1 MKFNATQIPY
11 RSTGLFSALI
21 NDYIET
27 KGTVQS
33 FINYPQTIEGYKKA
47 IEQRASFPTNRKVLV
62 EVLQNQYT
70 QLEKEFSDS
79 NVQNNNNSNNSSNN
93 NNRLLNSLD
102 NKDAFTFVNDNIN
115 LLLKENTFTVTTAH
129 QPNIFTGPLYFI
141 YKIVHAIQLAAE
153 LKKQFPQHNFVP
165 VYYMGSEDADLEEVG
180 SYTLAG
186 EAYQWNTKQKG
197 AIGRMKVDDELIKL
211 LQNLEGYWLVQ
222 PAGKEALEVL
232 KEAYTKGKTI
242 SEATLHLVHAFFGKY
257 GLVVI
262 QPDNTALK
270 SLFMDVMEKELRT
283 GFSQKAIEATKEK
296 LASAY
301 HVQSDGRDVNL
312 FYLKENS
319 RARIEKQ
326 GDNYIVVDTDIHF
339 TEEEIVKELHAHPD
353 RFSPNVILRGVY
365 QETILPGIAFIG
377 GGGELAYWM
386 ELKNVFDEVKVHYP
400 ILQLRNSFMF
410 MNEKQTTQW
419 NSLGFALK
427 DIFTPLLEL
436 ELDYVKNQTQEN
448 LALTNHIAS
457 LNNLYAS
464 IQQDVIKIDTSLGDH
479 AKNLSIQ
486 AQKKLA
492 LLEKK
497 MIRAEKRKQKTSIDR
512 IQAIKGSLFPKNSL
526 QERVENFSE
535 WVGAYGWD
543 WVEAVLQNSTT
554 LNPGFTIITITKE

>member
-11 RSTGLFSALI
+11 RATGLFSNLV
-21 NDYIET
+21 NDYMES
-27 KGTVQS
+27 KGTAQS
-33 FINYPQTIEGYKKA
+33 FVEYNATIDGYKKA
-47 IEQRASFPTNRKVLV
+47 IEQRASFSTNRKVLV

-70 QLEKEFSDS
+70 QLTKEVSGS
-79 NVQNNNNSNNSSNN
+79 SALNNKESFK
-93 NNRLLNSLD
+93 L
-102 NKDAFTFVNDNIN
+102 VNDNVH

-165 VYYMGSEDADLEEVG
+165 VYYMGSEDADLQEVG
-180 SYTLAG
+180 SYNLAG

-197 AIGRMKVDDELIKL
+197 AIGRMKVDDELIQL
-211 LQNLEGYWLVQ
+211 LQNLEGYWSVKSL
-222 PAGKEALEVL
+222 GKEALEVL
-232 KEAYTKGKTI
+232 KQAYQKGKTI
-242 SEATLHLVHAFFGKY
+242 SEATLALVHGYFGRY

-262 QPDNTALK
+262 QPDDAKLK
-270 SLFMDVMEKELRT
+270 SLFIDVMEKELRT
-283 GFSQKAIEATKEK
+283 GFSQKAIGATKEK
-296 LASAY
+296 LASTY
-301 HVQSDGRDVNL
+301 HVQSDGRDLNL

-319 RARIEKQ
+319 RSRIEKQ
-326 GDNYIVVDTDIHF
+326 GDSYIVVDTDIRF
-339 TEEEIVKELHAHPD
+339 TEEEIVKELHANPE

-365 QETILPGIAFIG
+365 QETILPGVAFIG

-386 ELKNVFDEVKVHYP
+386 ELKNVFNEVKVHYP

-410 MNEKQTTQW
+410 MNEKQTAHW
-419 NSLGFALK
+419 NSLGFTLEHLFK
-427 DIFTPLLEL
+427 PVLEL
-436 ELDYVKNQTQEN
+436 ELGYIKNQTKEN

-457 LNNLYAS
+457 LNDLYTS

-497 MIRAEKRKQKTSIDR
+497 MIRAEKRKQQTSIDR
-512 IQAIKGSLFPKNSL
+512 IQAIKGSLFPRNSL
-526 QERVENFSE
+526 QERVENFAE
-535 WVGAYGWD
+535 WVGDYGWD
-543 WVEAVLQNSTT
+543 WVEAIMQHSTT
-554 LNPGFTIITITKE
+554 LNPSFTIITISKD

>member
-1 MKFNATQIPY
+1 MKFNATQISY

-27 KGTVQS
+27 KGTAQS
-33 FINYPQTIEGYKKA
+33 FVNYAASKEGYKKA

-70 QLEKEFSDS
+70 QLAKDVNALNNKE
-79 NVQNNNNSNNSSNN
+79 
-93 NNRLLNSLD
+93 
-102 NKDAFTFVNDNIN
+102 AFKLVNDNVS

-129 QPNIFTGPLYFI
+129 QPNIFTGPLYFF
-141 YKIVHAIQLAAE
+141 YKILHTIQLAAE

-165 VYYMGSEDADLEEVG
+165 VYYMGSEDADLQEVG
-180 SYTLAG
+180 SYNLAG
-186 EAYQWNTKQKG
+186 EAYQWNTQQKG

-211 LQNLEGYWLVQ
+211 LQNLEGYWSVKPL
-222 PAGKEALEVL
+222 GKEAIDIL
-232 KEAYTKGKTI
+232 KQAYQKGKTI
-242 SEATLHLVHAFFGKY
+242 AEATLYLVHAFFGKY

-262 QPDNTALK
+262 QPYDAKLK
-270 SLFMDVMEKELRT
+270 SLFIEVMEKELRT
-283 GFSQKAIEATKEK
+283 GFSQKAIQPTKEK
-296 LASAY
+296 LASTY
-301 HVQSDGRDVNL
+301 HVQSDGRDLNL
-312 FYLKENS
+312 FYLKENT

-326 GDNYIVVDTDIHF
+326 GASYIIVDTEMRF

-386 ELKNVFDEVKVHYP
+386 ELKNVFNEVKVHYP

-410 MNEKQTTQW
+410 MNEKQTAHW
-419 NSLGFALK
+419 NSLGFSLE
-427 DIFTPLLEL
+427 DIFKPLLEL
-436 ELDYVKNQTQEN
+436 ELGYVKNQTKEN

-457 LNNLYAS
+457 LNDLYAS

-497 MIRAEKRKQKTSIDR
+497 MIRAEKRKQQTSIDR
-512 IQAIKGSLFPKNSL
+512 VQAIKGSLFPKNSV
-526 QERVENFSE
+526 QEREENFSE
-535 WVGAYGWD
+535 WIGAYGWD
-543 WVEAVLQNSTT
+543 WVEAILENSTT
-554 LNPGFTIITITKE
+554 LNPSFTIITISKD

>member
-1 MKFNATQIPY
+1 MKFNATQISY

-27 KGTVQS
+27 KGTAQS
-33 FINYPQTIEGYKKA
+33 FVNYAATKEGYKKA

-70 QLEKEFSDS
+70 QLAKDINDA
-79 NVQNNNNSNNSSNN
+79 NVLNNNNNNALNNSLNN
-93 NNRLLNSLD
+93 KEAYKL
-102 NKDAFTFVNDNIN
+102 VNDNVS

-129 QPNIFTGPLYFI
+129 QPNIFTGPLYFF
-141 YKIVHAIQLAAE
+141 YKILHTIQLAAE

-165 VYYMGSEDADLEEVG
+165 VYYMGSEDADLQEVG
-180 SYTLAG
+180 SYNLAG

-232 KEAYTKGKTI
+232 KQAYQKGKTI
-242 SEATLHLVHAFFGKY
+242 SEATLALVHAFFGKY
-257 GLVVI
+257 GLVVL
-262 QPDNTALK
+262 QPDDTKLK
-270 SLFMDVMEKELRT
+270 SLFIEVMEKELRT
-283 GFSQKAIEATKEK
+283 GFSQKAIQPTKEK
-296 LASAY
+296 LASTY
-301 HVQSDGRDVNL
+301 HVQSDGRDLNL
-312 FYLKENS
+312 FYLKENT

-326 GDNYIVVDTDIHF
+326 GASYIVVDANISF

-386 ELKNVFDEVKVHYP
+386 ELKNVFNEVKVHYP
-400 ILQLRNSFMF
+400 ILQLRNSFIF
-410 MNEKQTTQW
+410 MNEKQTAHW
-419 NSLGFALK
+419 NSLGFSLDDLFK
-427 DIFTPLLEL
+427 PLLEL
-436 ELDYVKNQTQEN
+436 ELDYVKNQTKEN

-457 LNNLYAS
+457 LNDLYAS

-479 AKNLSIQ
+479 AKNLLIQ

-497 MIRAEKRKQKTSIDR
+497 MIRAEKRKQQTSIDR
-512 IQAIKGSLFPKNSL
+512 IQAIKESLFPKNSL

-543 WVEAVLQNSTT
+543 WVEAILENSTT
-554 LNPGFTIITITKE
+554 LKPSFTIITITKE

>member
-1 MKFNATQIPY
+1 MKFNATQISY

-27 KGTVQS
+27 KGTAQS
-33 FINYPQTIEGYKKA
+33 FVNYAATKEGYKKA

-70 QLEKEFSDS
+70 QLAKDINDA
-79 NVQNNNNSNNSSNN
+79 NVLNNNNNNALNNSLNN
-93 NNRLLNSLD
+93 
-102 NKDAFTFVNDNIN
+102 KEAFKLVNDNVS

-129 QPNIFTGPLYFI
+129 QPNIFTGPLYFF
-141 YKIVHAIQLAAE
+141 YKILHTIQLAAE

-165 VYYMGSEDADLEEVG
+165 VYYMGSEDADLQEVG
-180 SYTLAG
+180 SYNLAG

-232 KEAYTKGKTI
+232 KQAYQKGKTI
-242 SEATLHLVHAFFGKY
+242 SEATLALVHAFFGKY
-257 GLVVI
+257 GLVVL
-262 QPDNTALK
+262 QPDNAQLK
-270 SLFMDVMEKELRT
+270 AVFVDVMEKELRT
-283 GFSQKAIEATKEK
+283 GFSQKAIQPTKEK
-296 LASAY
+296 LASTY
-301 HVQSDGRDVNL
+301 HVQSDGRDLNL
-312 FYLKENS
+312 FYLKENT
-319 RARIEKQ
+319 RARIDKQ
-326 GDNYIVVDTDIHF
+326 GASYIVVDTNISF

-386 ELKNVFDEVKVHYP
+386 ELKNVFNEVKVHYP

-410 MNEKQTTQW
+410 MNEKQTAHW
-419 NSLGFALK
+419 NSLGFSLEDLFK
-427 DIFTPLLEL
+427 PMLEL
-436 ELDYVKNQTQEN
+436 ELDYVKNQTKEN

-457 LNNLYAS
+457 LNDLYAS

-479 AKNLSIQ
+479 AKNLSVQ

-497 MIRAEKRKQKTSIDR
+497 MIRAEKRKQQTSIDR
-512 IQAIKGSLFPKNSL
+512 IQAIKRSLFPKNSL

-535 WVGAYGWD
+535 WVGYYGWD
-543 WVEAVLQNSTT
+543 WVEAVLENSTT
-554 LNPGFTIITITKE
+554 LNPSFTIITINKE

>member
-1 MKFNATQIPY
+1 MKFNATQISY
-11 RSTGLFSALI
+11 RSTELFSALI

-27 KGTVQS
+27 KGTAQS
-33 FINYPQTIEGYKKA
+33 FVNYAANKEGYKKA

-70 QLEKEFSDS
+70 QLAKEVNDASVL
-79 NVQNNNNSNNSSNN
+79 NSNN
-93 NNRLLNSLD
+93 NNALNNSL
-102 NKDAFTFVNDNIN
+102 NNIETFKLVNDNVN

-153 LKKQFPQHNFVP
+153 LNKQFPQHNFVP
-165 VYYMGSEDADLEEVG
+165 VYYMGSEDADLQEVG
-180 SYTLAG
+180 SYNLAG

-211 LQNLEGYWLVQ
+211 LQNLEGYWSVQ
-222 PAGKEALEVL
+222 PEGKEALEVL

-242 SEATLHLVHAFFGKY
+242 AEATLYLVHAFFGKY

-262 QPDNTALK
+262 QPDDTKLK
-270 SLFMDVMEKELRT
+270 SLFIEMMEMELRT
-283 GFSQKAIEATKEK
+283 GFSQKAIQSTKEK
-296 LASAY
+296 LASTY

-312 FYLKENS
+312 FYLKDNT
-319 RARIEKQ
+319 RARIENKE
-326 GDNYIVVDTDIHF
+326 GTYIVVDTDISF
-339 TEEEIVKELHAHPD
+339 TEEEIVKELHANPD

-365 QETILPGIAFIG
+365 QETILPGVAFIG

-386 ELKNVFDEVKVHYP
+386 ELKNVFNEVKVHYP

-410 MNEKQTTQW
+410 MNEKQTAHW
-419 NSLGFALK
+419 NSLGFSLEDVFK
-427 DIFTPLLEL
+427 PLLEL
-436 ELDYVKNQTQEN
+436 ELDYVKNQTKEN
-448 LALTNHIAS
+448 LALTNHIIS
-457 LNNLYAS
+457 LNDLYAS

-497 MIRAEKRKQKTSIDR
+497 MIRAEKRKQQTSIDR

-543 WVEAVLQNSTT
+543 WVEAVLENSTT
-554 LNPGFTIITITKE
+554 LNPSFTIITINKE

>member
-11 RSTGLFSALI
+11 RATGLFSNLV
-21 NDYIET
+21 NDYMES
-27 KGTVQS
+27 KGTAQS
-33 FINYPQTIEGYKKA
+33 FVEYNATIDGYKKA
-47 IEQRASFPTNRKVLV
+47 IEQRASFSTNRKVLV

-70 QLEKEFSDS
+70 QLTKEVSGS
-79 NVQNNNNSNNSSNN
+79 SALNNKESFK
-93 NNRLLNSLD
+93 L
-102 NKDAFTFVNDNIN
+102 VNDNVH

-165 VYYMGSEDADLEEVG
+165 VYYMGSEDADLQEVG
-180 SYTLAG
+180 SYNLAG

-197 AIGRMKVDDELIKL
+197 AIGRMKVDDELIQL
-211 LQNLEGYWLVQ
+211 LQNLEGYWSVKPL
-222 PAGKEALEVL
+222 GKEALEVL
-232 KEAYTKGKTI
+232 KQAYQKGKTI
-242 SEATLHLVHAFFGKY
+242 SEATLTLVHGYFGRY

-262 QPDNTALK
+262 QPDNASLK
-270 SLFMDVMEKELRT
+270 SLFVDVMEKELRT
-283 GFSQKAIEATKEK
+283 GFSQKAIGPTKEK
-296 LASAY
+296 LASNY
-301 HVQSDGRDVNL
+301 HVQSDGRDLNL

-326 GDNYIVVDTDIHF
+326 GDSYIVVDTDIRF
-339 TEEEIVKELHAHPD
+339 TEEEIVKELHANPE

-365 QETILPGIAFIG
+365 QETILPGVAFIG

-386 ELKNVFDEVKVHYP
+386 ELKNVFNEVKVHYP

-410 MNEKQTTQW
+410 MNEKQTAHW
-419 NSLGFALK
+419 NSLGFTLEHLFK
-427 DIFTPLLEL
+427 PVLEL
-436 ELDYVKNQTQEN
+436 ELGYIKNQTKEN

-457 LNNLYAS
+457 LNDLYTS

-497 MIRAEKRKQKTSIDR
+497 MIRAEKRKQQTSIDR
-512 IQAIKGSLFPKNSL
+512 IQAIKGSLFPRNSL
-526 QERVENFSE
+526 QERVENFAE
-535 WVGAYGWD
+535 WVGDYGWD
-543 WVEAVLQNSTT
+543 WVEAIMQHSTT
-554 LNPGFTIITITKE
+554 LNPSFTIITISKD

>member
-11 RSTGLFSALI
+11 RATGLFSNLV
-21 NDYIET
+21 NDYMES
-27 KGTVQS
+27 KGTAQS
-33 FINYPQTIEGYKKA
+33 FVEYNATIDGYKKA
-47 IEQRASFPTNRKVLV
+47 IEQRASFSTNRKVLV

-70 QLEKEFSDS
+70 QLTKEVSGS
-79 NVQNNNNSNNSSNN
+79 SALNNKESFK
-93 NNRLLNSLD
+93 L
-102 NKDAFTFVNDNIN
+102 VNDNVH

-165 VYYMGSEDADLEEVG
+165 VYYMGSEDADLQEVG
-180 SYTLAG
+180 SYNLAG

-197 AIGRMKVDDELIKL
+197 AIGRMKVDDELIQL
-211 LQNLEGYWLVQ
+211 LQNLEGYWSVKPL
-222 PAGKEALEVL
+222 GKEALEVL
-232 KEAYTKGKTI
+232 KQAYQKGKTI
-242 SEATLHLVHAFFGKY
+242 SEATLTLVHGYFGRY

-262 QPDNTALK
+262 QPDNASLK
-270 SLFMDVMEKELRT
+270 SLFVDVMEKELRT
-283 GFSQKAIEATKEK
+283 GFSQKAIGPTKEK
-296 LASAY
+296 LASNY
-301 HVQSDGRDVNL
+301 HVQSDGRDLNL

-326 GDNYIVVDTDIHF
+326 GSTYTIVDTDIRF
-339 TEEEIVKELHAHPD
+339 TEEEIVKELHANPE

-365 QETILPGIAFIG
+365 QETILPGVAFIG

-386 ELKNVFDEVKVHYP
+386 ELKNVFNEVKVHYP

-410 MNEKQTTQW
+410 MNEKQTAHW
-419 NSLGFALK
+419 NSLGFTLEHLFK
-427 DIFTPLLEL
+427 PVLEL
-436 ELDYVKNQTQEN
+436 ELGYIKNQTKEN

-457 LNNLYAS
+457 LNDLYTS

-497 MIRAEKRKQKTSIDR
+497 MIRAEKRKQQTSIDR

-526 QERVENFSE
+526 QERVENFAE
-535 WVGAYGWD
+535 WVGDYGWD
-543 WVEAVLQNSTT
+543 WVEAIMQHSTT
-554 LNPGFTIITITKE
+554 LNPSFTIITISKD

>member
-11 RSTGLFSALI
+11 RATGLFSNLV
-21 NDYIET
+21 NDYMES
-27 KGTVQS
+27 KGTAQS
-33 FINYPQTIEGYKKA
+33 FVEYNATIDGYKKA
-47 IEQRASFPTNRKVLV
+47 IEQRASFSTNRKVLV

-70 QLEKEFSDS
+70 QLTKEVSGS
-79 NVQNNNNSNNSSNN
+79 SALNNKESFK
-93 NNRLLNSLD
+93 L
-102 NKDAFTFVNDNIN
+102 VNDNVH

-165 VYYMGSEDADLEEVG
+165 VYYMGSEDADLQEVG
-180 SYTLAG
+180 SYNLAG

-197 AIGRMKVDDELIKL
+197 AIGRMKVDDELIQL
-211 LQNLEGYWLVQ
+211 LQNLEGYWSVKPL
-222 PAGKEALEVL
+222 GKEALEVL
-232 KEAYTKGKTI
+232 KQAYQKGKTI
-242 SEATLHLVHAFFGKY
+242 SEATLALVHGYFGRY

-262 QPDNTALK
+262 QPDDAKLK
-270 SLFMDVMEKELRT
+270 SLFIDVMEKELRT
-283 GFSQKAIEATKEK
+283 GFSQKAIGATKEK
-296 LASAY
+296 LASTY
-301 HVQSDGRDVNL
+301 HVQSDGRDLNL

-319 RARIEKQ
+319 RSRIEKQ
-326 GDNYIVVDTDIHF
+326 GDSYIVVDTDIRF
-339 TEEEIVKELHAHPD
+339 TEEEIVKELHAHPE

-365 QETILPGIAFIG
+365 QETILPGLAFIG

-386 ELKNVFDEVKVHYP
+386 ELKNVFNEVKVHYP

-410 MNEKQTTQW
+410 MNEKQTAHW
-419 NSLGFALK
+419 NSLGFTLEHLFK
-427 DIFTPLLEL
+427 PVLEL
-436 ELDYVKNQTQEN
+436 ELGYIKNQTKEN

-457 LNNLYAS
+457 LNDLYTS

-497 MIRAEKRKQKTSIDR
+497 MIRAEKRKQQTSIDR
-512 IQAIKGSLFPKNSL
+512 IQAIKGSLFPRNSL
-526 QERVENFSE
+526 QERVENFAE
-535 WVGAYGWD
+535 WVGDYGWD
-543 WVEAVLQNSTT
+543 WVEAIMQHSTT
-554 LNPGFTIITITKE
+554 LNPSFTIITISKD

>member
-1 MKFNATQIPY
+1 MKFNATQISY

-27 KGTVQS
+27 KGTAQS
-33 FINYPQTIEGYKKA
+33 FVNYAASKEGYKKA

-70 QLEKEFSDS
+70 QLAKDVNALNNKE
-79 NVQNNNNSNNSSNN
+79 
-93 NNRLLNSLD
+93 
-102 NKDAFTFVNDNIN
+102 AFKLVNDNVS

-129 QPNIFTGPLYFI
+129 QPNIFTGPLYFF
-141 YKIVHAIQLAAE
+141 YKILHTIQLAAE

-165 VYYMGSEDADLEEVG
+165 VYYMGSEDADLQEVG
-180 SYTLAG
+180 SYNLAG
-186 EAYQWNTKQKG
+186 EAYQWNTQQKG

-211 LQNLEGYWLVQ
+211 LQNLEGYWSVKPL
-222 PAGKEALEVL
+222 GKEAIDIL
-232 KEAYTKGKTI
+232 KQAYQKGKTI
-242 SEATLHLVHAFFGKY
+242 AEATLYLVHAFFGKY

-262 QPDNTALK
+262 QPDDAKLK
-270 SLFMDVMEKELRT
+270 SLFIDVMEKELRA
-283 GFSQKAIEATKEK
+283 GFSQKAVQPTKDK
-296 LASAY
+296 LASTY
-301 HVQSDGRDVNL
+301 HVQSDGRDLNL
-312 FYLKENS
+312 FYLKDNT

-326 GDNYIVVDTDIHF
+326 GASYIIVDANISF
-339 TEEEIVKELHAHPD
+339 TEEVIVKELHAHPD

-386 ELKNVFDEVKVHYP
+386 ELKNVFNEVKVHYP

-410 MNEKQTTQW
+410 MNEKQIVHW
-419 NSLGFALK
+419 NSLGFSLEDVFK
-427 DIFTPLLEL
+427 PLLEL
-436 ELDYVKNQTQEN
+436 ELDYVKNQTKEN

-457 LNNLYAS
+457 LNDLYAS

-497 MIRAEKRKQKTSIDR
+497 MIRAEKRKQQTSIDR
-512 IQAIKGSLFPKNSL
+512 VQAIKGSLFPKNSV
-526 QERVENFSE
+526 QEREENFSE
-535 WVGAYGWD
+535 WIGAYGWD
-543 WVEAVLQNSTT
+543 WVEAILENSTT
-554 LNPGFTIITITKE
+554 LNPSFTIITISKD

>member
-1 MKFNATQIPY
+1 MKFNATPISY

-27 KGTVQS
+27 KGTAQS
-33 FINYPQTIEGYKKA
+33 FVNYAASKEGYKKA

-70 QLEKEFSDS
+70 QLAKEVNDAS
-79 NVQNNNNSNNSSNN
+79 VLNNNNNNALNNS
-93 NNRLLNSLD
+93 LNT
-102 NKDAFTFVNDNIN
+102 KEAFKLVNDNVN
-115 LLLKENTFTVTTAH
+115 LLSKENTYTVTTAH
-129 QPNIFTGPLYFI
+129 QPNIFTGPLYFF
-141 YKIVHAIQLAAE
+141 YKILHTIQLAAE

-165 VYYMGSEDADLEEVG
+165 VYYMGSEDADLQEVG
-180 SYTLAG
+180 SYNLAG

-222 PAGKEALEVL
+222 PAGKEALQVL
-232 KEAYTKGKTI
+232 KQAYQKGKTI
-242 SEATLHLVHAFFGKY
+242 SEATLALVHAFFGKY
-257 GLVVI
+257 GLVVL
-262 QPDNTALK
+262 QPDDTKLK
-270 SLFMDVMEKELRT
+270 SLFIEVMEKELRT
-283 GFSQKAIEATKEK
+283 GFSQKAIQPTKEK
-296 LASAY
+296 LASTY
-301 HVQSDGRDVNL
+301 HVQSDGRDLNL
-312 FYLKENS
+312 FYLKENT
-319 RARIEKQ
+319 RARIDKQ
-326 GDNYIVVDTDIHF
+326 GASYIVVDTEMRF

-386 ELKNVFDEVKVHYP
+386 ELKNVFTEVKVHYP

-410 MNEKQTTQW
+410 MNEKQTAHW
-419 NSLGFALK
+419 NSLGFSLEDLFK
-427 DIFTPLLEL
+427 PMLEL
-436 ELDYVKNQTQEN
+436 ELDYVKNQTKEN

-457 LNNLYAS
+457 LNDLYAS

-479 AKNLSIQ
+479 AKNLSVQ

-497 MIRAEKRKQKTSIDR
+497 MIRAEKRKQQTSIDR
-512 IQAIKGSLFPKNSL
+512 IKAIKGSLFPKNSL

-543 WVEAVLQNSTT
+543 WVEAVLENSTT
-554 LNPGFTIITITKE
+554 LNPSFTIITITKE

>member
-1 MKFNATQIPY
+1 MKFNATPISY

-27 KGTVQS
+27 KGTAQS
-33 FINYPQTIEGYKKA
+33 FVNYAASKEGYKKA

-70 QLEKEFSDS
+70 QLAKDINDA
-79 NVQNNNNSNNSSNN
+79 NVLNNNNNNALNNSLNN
-93 NNRLLNSLD
+93 
-102 NKDAFTFVNDNIN
+102 KEAFKLVNDNVS

-129 QPNIFTGPLYFI
+129 QPNIFTGPLYFF
-141 YKIVHAIQLAAE
+141 YKILHTIQLAAE

-165 VYYMGSEDADLEEVG
+165 VYYMGSEDADLQEVG
-180 SYTLAG
+180 SYNLAG

-232 KEAYTKGKTI
+232 KQAYQKGKSI
-242 SEATLHLVHAFFGKY
+242 SEATLALVHAYFGKY
-257 GLVVI
+257 GLVVL
-262 QPDNTALK
+262 QPDNAQLK
-270 SLFMDVMEKELRT
+270 AVFVDVMEKELRT
-283 GFSQKAIEATKEK
+283 GFSQKAIQPTKEK
-296 LASAY
+296 LASTY
-301 HVQSDGRDVNL
+301 HVQSDGRDLNL
-312 FYLKENS
+312 FYLKENT
-319 RARIEKQ
+319 RARIDKQ
-326 GDNYIVVDTDIHF
+326 GASYIVVDANISF

-386 ELKNVFDEVKVHYP
+386 ELKNVFNEVKVHYP

-410 MNEKQTTQW
+410 MNEKQTAHW
-419 NSLGFALK
+419 NSLGFSLEDLFK
-427 DIFTPLLEL
+427 PMLEL
-436 ELDYVKNQTQEN
+436 ELDYVKNQTKEN

-457 LNNLYAS
+457 LNDLYAS

-479 AKNLSIQ
+479 AKNLSVQ

-497 MIRAEKRKQKTSIDR
+497 MIRAEKRKQQTSIDR
-512 IQAIKGSLFPKNSL
+512 IKAIKGSLFPKNSL

-543 WVEAVLQNSTT
+543 WVEAVLENSTT
-554 LNPGFTIITITKE
+554 LNPSFTIITITKE

>member
-1 MKFNATQIPY
+1 MKFNATQISY

-33 FINYPQTIEGYKKA
+33 FVNYAATKEGYKKA

-70 QLEKEFSDS
+70 QLEKELSDS
-79 NVQNNNNSNNSSNN
+79 NVLNSNNNA
-93 NNRLLNSLD
+93 LKNSLN
-102 NKDAFTFVNDNIN
+102 NKEAFKLVNDNVS

-129 QPNIFTGPLYFI
+129 QPNIFTGPLYFF
-141 YKIVHAIQLAAE
+141 YKILHTIQLAAE

-165 VYYMGSEDADLEEVG
+165 VYYMGSEDADLQEVG
-180 SYTLAG
+180 SYNLAG

-232 KEAYTKGKTI
+232 KQAYQKGKTI
-242 SEATLHLVHAFFGKY
+242 SEATLHLLHAYFGKY
-257 GLVVI
+257 GLVVL
-262 QPDNTALK
+262 QPDNAQLK
-270 SLFMDVMEKELRT
+270 AVFVDVMEKELRT
-283 GFSQKAIEATKEK
+283 GFSQKAIQPTKEK
-296 LASAY
+296 LASTY
-301 HVQSDGRDVNL
+301 HVQSDGRDLNL
-312 FYLKENS
+312 FYLKENT
-319 RARIEKQ
+319 RARIDKQ
-326 GDNYIVVDTDIHF
+326 GASYIVVDTNISF
-339 TEEEIVKELHAHPD
+339 TEEEIVKELHANPD

-377 GGGELAYWM
+377 GGGELAYWI
-386 ELKNVFDEVKVHYP
+386 ELKNVFNEVKVHYP

-410 MNEKQTTQW
+410 MNEKQTAHW
-419 NSLGFALK
+419 NSLGFSLEDLFK
-427 DIFTPLLEL
+427 PMLEL
-436 ELDYVKNQTQEN
+436 ELDYVKNQTKEN

-457 LNNLYAS
+457 LNDLYAS

-479 AKNLSIQ
+479 TKNLSVQ

-497 MIRAEKRKQKTSIDR
+497 MIRAEKRKQQTSIDR
-512 IQAIKGSLFPKNSL
+512 IKAIKGSLFPKNSL

-543 WVEAVLQNSTT
+543 WVEAVLENSTT
-554 LNPGFTIITITKE
+554 LNPSFTIITITKE

>member
-1 MKFNATQIPY
+1 MKFNATQISY
-11 RSTGLFSALI
+11 RSTELFSALI

-27 KGTVQS
+27 KGTAQS
-33 FINYPQTIEGYKKA
+33 FVNYAANKEGYKKA

-70 QLEKEFSDS
+70 QLAKEVNDASVL
-79 NVQNNNNSNNSSNN
+79 NSNN
-93 NNRLLNSLD
+93 NNALNNSL
-102 NKDAFTFVNDNIN
+102 NNIETFKLVNDNVN

-153 LKKQFPQHNFVP
+153 LNKQFTQHNFIP
-165 VYYMGSEDADLEEVG
+165 VYYMGSEDADLQEVG
-180 SYTLAG
+180 SYNLAG

-211 LQNLEGYWLVQ
+211 LQNLEGYWSVQ
-222 PAGKEALEVL
+222 PEGKEALEVL

-242 SEATLHLVHAFFGKY
+242 AEATLYLVHAFFGKY

-262 QPDNTALK
+262 QPDDTKLK
-270 SLFMDVMEKELRT
+270 SLFIEMMEMELRT
-283 GFSQKAIEATKEK
+283 GFSQKAIQSTKEK
-296 LASAY
+296 LASTY

-312 FYLKENS
+312 FYLKDNT
-319 RARIEKQ
+319 RARIENKE
-326 GDNYIVVDTDIHF
+326 GTYIVVDTDISF
-339 TEEEIVKELHAHPD
+339 TEEEIVKELHANPD

-365 QETILPGIAFIG
+365 QETILPGVAFIG

-386 ELKNVFDEVKVHYP
+386 ELKNVFNEVKVHYP
-400 ILQLRNSFMF
+400 ILQLRNSFIF
-410 MNEKQTTQW
+410 MNEKQTAHW
-419 NSLGFALK
+419 NSLGFSLEDVFK
-427 DIFTPLLEL
+427 PLLEL
-436 ELDYVKNQTQEN
+436 ELDYVKNQTKEN
-448 LALTNHIAS
+448 LALTNHITS
-457 LNNLYAS
+457 LNDLYAS

-497 MIRAEKRKQKTSIDR
+497 MIRAEKRKQQTSIDR

-543 WVEAVLQNSTT
+543 WVEAVLENSTT
-554 LNPGFTIITITKE
+554 LNPSFTIITINKE

>member
-11 RSTGLFSALI
+11 RATGLFSNLV
-21 NDYIET
+21 NDYMES
-27 KGTVQS
+27 KGTAQS
-33 FINYPQTIEGYKKA
+33 FVEYNATIDGYKKA
-47 IEQRASFPTNRKVLV
+47 IEQRASFSTNRKVLV

-70 QLEKEFSDS
+70 QLTKEVSGS
-79 NVQNNNNSNNSSNN
+79 SALNNKESFK
-93 NNRLLNSLD
+93 L
-102 NKDAFTFVNDNIN
+102 VNDNVH

-165 VYYMGSEDADLEEVG
+165 VYYMGSEDADLQEVG
-180 SYTLAG
+180 SYNLAG

-197 AIGRMKVDDELIKL
+197 AIGRMKVDDELIQL
-211 LQNLEGYWLVQ
+211 LQNLEGYWSVKPL
-222 PAGKEALEVL
+222 GKEALEVL
-232 KEAYTKGKTI
+232 KQAYQKGKTI
-242 SEATLHLVHAFFGKY
+242 SEATLALVHGYFGRY

-262 QPDNTALK
+262 QPDDAKLK
-270 SLFMDVMEKELRT
+270 SLFIDVMEKELRT
-283 GFSQKAIEATKEK
+283 GFSQKAIGATKEK
-296 LASAY
+296 LASTY
-301 HVQSDGRDVNL
+301 HVQSDGRDLNL

-319 RARIEKQ
+319 RSRIEKQ
-326 GDNYIVVDTDIHF
+326 GDSYIVVDTDIRF
-339 TEEEIVKELHAHPD
+339 TEEEIVKELHANPE

-365 QETILPGIAFIG
+365 QETILPGVAFIG

-386 ELKNVFDEVKVHYP
+386 ELKNVFNEVKVHYP

-410 MNEKQTTQW
+410 MNEKQTAHW
-419 NSLGFALK
+419 NSLGFTLEHLFK
-427 DIFTPLLEL
+427 PVLEL
-436 ELDYVKNQTQEN
+436 ELGYIKNQTKEN

-457 LNNLYAS
+457 LNDLYTS

-497 MIRAEKRKQKTSIDR
+497 MIRAEKRKQQTSIDR
-512 IQAIKGSLFPKNSL
+512 IQAIKGSLFPRNSL
-526 QERVENFSE
+526 QERVENFAE
-535 WVGAYGWD
+535 WVGDYGWD
-543 WVEAVLQNSTT
+543 WVEAIMQHSTT
-554 LNPGFTIITITKE
+554 LNPSFTIITISKD

>member
-1 MKFNATQIPY
+1 MKFNATQISY
-11 RSTGLFSALI
+11 RSTELFSALI

-27 KGTVQS
+27 KGTAQS
-33 FINYPQTIEGYKKA
+33 FVNYAASKEGYKKA
-47 IEQRASFPTNRKVLV
+47 IEQRASFPANRKVLV

-70 QLEKEFSDS
+70 QLEKDISDS
-79 NVQNNNNSNNSSNN
+79 NALNNKGLNNNALNN
-93 NNRLLNSLD
+93 
-102 NKDAFTFVNDNIN
+102 KEAFKLVNDNVS
-115 LLLKENTFTVTTAH
+115 LLLNENTFTVTTAH

-165 VYYMGSEDADLEEVG
+165 VYYMGSEDADLQEVG

-211 LQNLEGYWLVQ
+211 LQNLEGYWSVQ

-232 KEAYTKGKTI
+232 KQAYQKGKTI
-242 SEATLHLVHAFFGKY
+242 AEATLHLVHAFFGKY
-257 GLVVI
+257 GLVVL
-262 QPDNTALK
+262 QPDDTKLK
-270 SLFMDVMEKELRT
+270 LLFVDVMEKELRT
-283 GFSQKAIEATKEK
+283 GFSQKAVQPTKEK

-301 HVQSDGRDVNL
+301 HVQSDGRDLNL
-312 FYLKENS
+312 FYLKENT

-326 GDNYIVVDTDIHF
+326 GASYIVVDANISF
-339 TEEEIVKELHAHPD
+339 TEEEIVKELHAYPD

-386 ELKNVFDEVKVHYP
+386 ELKNVFTEVKVHYP

-410 MNEKQTTQW
+410 MNEKQTAQW
-419 NSLGFALK
+419 NTLGFSLEHLFK
-427 DIFTPLLEL
+427 PLLEL
-436 ELDYVKNQTQEN
+436 ELEYIKNQTKEN
-448 LALTNHIAS
+448 LALTNHIVS
-457 LNNLYAS
+457 LNDLYAS

-497 MIRAEKRKQKTSIDR
+497 MIRAEKRKQQTSIDR
-512 IQAIKGSLFPKNSL
+512 IQAIKGSLFPKNSV
-526 QERVENFSE
+526 QEREENFSE

-543 WVEAVLQNSTT
+543 WVEAILKNSPT
-554 LNPGFTIITITKE
+554 LNPSFTIITISKD

>member
-1 MKFNATQIPY
+1 MKFKATPISY
-11 RSTGLFSALI
+11 RATGLFSSLV
-21 NDYIET
+21 NDYLEA
-27 KGTVQS
+27 KGTAQS
-33 FINYPQTIEGYKKA
+33 FVEYNATLDGYKKA

-70 QLEKEFSDS
+70 QLAKEVNDA
-79 NVQNNNNSNNSSNN
+79 NVLINASNNAPNN
-93 NNRLLNSLD
+93 
-102 NKDAFTFVNDNIN
+102 KEAFKLVNDNLN

-141 YKIVHAIQLAAE
+141 YKIIHAIQLAAE
-153 LKKQFPQHNFVP
+153 LKKQFPKNNFVP
-165 VYYMGSEDADLEEVG
+165 VYYMGSEDADLQEVG
-180 SYTLAG
+180 AYNLAR

-197 AIGRMKVDDELIKL
+197 AIGRMKVDDELIQL
-211 LQNLEGYWLVQ
+211 LQNLEGYWSVKPL
-222 PAGKEALEVL
+222 GKEALEVL
-232 KEAYTKGKTI
+232 KQAYQKGKTI
-242 SEATLHLVHAFFGKY
+242 SEATLTLVHGYFGRY

-262 QPDNTALK
+262 QPDDAKLK
-270 SLFMDVMEKELRT
+270 SLFVDVMEKELRT
-283 GFSQKAIEATKEK
+283 GFSQKAIGPTKEK
-296 LASAY
+296 LASNY
-301 HVQSDGRDVNL
+301 HVQSDGRDLNL

-319 RARIEKQ
+319 RSRIEKQ
-326 GDNYIVVDTDIHF
+326 GDSYIVVDTDIRF
-339 TEEEIVKELHAHPD
+339 TEEEIVKELHANPE

-365 QETILPGIAFIG
+365 QETILPGLAFIG

-386 ELKNVFDEVKVHYP
+386 ELKNVFNEVKVHYP

-410 MNEKQTTQW
+410 MNEKQTAHW
-419 NSLGFALK
+419 NSLGFTLEHLFK
-427 DIFTPLLEL
+427 PVLEL
-436 ELDYVKNQTQEN
+436 ELGYIKNQTKEN

-457 LNNLYAS
+457 LNDLYTS

-497 MIRAEKRKQKTSIDR
+497 MIRAEKRKQQTSIDR

-543 WVEAVLQNSTT
+543 WVEAVLENSTT
-554 LNPGFTIITITKE
+554 LKPSFTIITITKE

>member
-1 MKFNATQIPY
+1 MKFNATQISY

-27 KGTVQS
+27 KGTAQS
-33 FINYPQTIEGYKKA
+33 FVNYAATKEGYKKA

-70 QLEKEFSDS
+70 QLAKDVNDA
-79 NVQNNNNSNNSSNN
+79 NVLNNNNNNALNNSLNN
-93 NNRLLNSLD
+93 
-102 NKDAFTFVNDNIN
+102 KEAFKLVNDNVS

-129 QPNIFTGPLYFI
+129 QPNIFTGPLYFF
-141 YKIVHAIQLAAE
+141 YKILHTIQLAAE

-165 VYYMGSEDADLEEVG
+165 VYYMGSEDADLQEVG
-180 SYTLAG
+180 SYNLAG

-232 KEAYTKGKTI
+232 KQAYQKGKTI
-242 SEATLHLVHAFFGKY
+242 SEATLHLLHAYFGKY
-257 GLVVI
+257 GLVVL
-262 QPDNTALK
+262 QPDNAQLK
-270 SLFMDVMEKELRT
+270 AVFVDVMEKELRT
-283 GFSQKAIEATKEK
+283 GFSQKAIQPTKEK
-296 LASAY
+296 LASTY
-301 HVQSDGRDVNL
+301 HVQSDGRDLNL
-312 FYLKENS
+312 FYLKENT
-319 RARIEKQ
+319 RARIDKQ
-326 GDNYIVVDTDIHF
+326 GASYIVVDTEMRF

-365 QETILPGIAFIG
+365 QETILPGITFIG

-386 ELKNVFDEVKVHYP
+386 ELKNVFNEVKVHYP

-410 MNEKQTTQW
+410 MNEKQTAHW
-419 NSLGFALK
+419 NSLGFSLEDLFK
-427 DIFTPLLEL
+427 PMLEL
-436 ELDYVKNQTQEN
+436 ELDYVKNQTKEN

-457 LNNLYAS
+457 LNDLYAS

-479 AKNLSIQ
+479 AKNLLIQ

-497 MIRAEKRKQKTSIDR
+497 MIRAEKRKQQTSIDR
-512 IQAIKGSLFPKNSL
+512 IKAIKGSLFPKNSL

-543 WVEAVLQNSTT
+543 WVEAVLENSTT
-554 LNPGFTIITITKE
+554 LNPSFTIITISKD

>member
-11 RSTGLFSALI
+11 RATGLFSNLV
-21 NDYIET
+21 NDYMES
-27 KGTVQS
+27 KGTAQS
-33 FINYPQTIEGYKKA
+33 FVEYNATIDGYKKA
-47 IEQRASFPTNRKVLV
+47 IEQRASFSTNRKVLV

-70 QLEKEFSDS
+70 QLTKEVSGS
-79 NVQNNNNSNNSSNN
+79 SALNNKESFK
-93 NNRLLNSLD
+93 L
-102 NKDAFTFVNDNIN
+102 VNDNVH

-165 VYYMGSEDADLEEVG
+165 VYYMGSEDADLQEVG
-180 SYTLAG
+180 SYNLAG

-197 AIGRMKVDDELIKL
+197 AIGRMKVDDELIQL
-211 LQNLEGYWLVQ
+211 LQNLEGYWSVKPL
-222 PAGKEALEVL
+222 GKEALEVL
-232 KEAYTKGKTI
+232 KQAYQKGKTI
-242 SEATLHLVHAFFGKY
+242 SEATLALVHGYFGRY

-262 QPDNTALK
+262 QPDDAKLK
-270 SLFMDVMEKELRT
+270 SLFIDVMEKELRT
-283 GFSQKAIEATKEK
+283 GFSQKAIGATKEK
-296 LASAY
+296 LASTY
-301 HVQSDGRDVNL
+301 HVQSDGRDLNL

-326 GDNYIVVDTDIHF
+326 GSTYTVVDTDIRF
-339 TEEEIVKELHAHPD
+339 TEEEIVKELHANPE

-365 QETILPGIAFIG
+365 QETILPGLAFIG

-386 ELKNVFDEVKVHYP
+386 ELKNVFNEVKVHYP

-410 MNEKQTTQW
+410 MNEKQTAHW
-419 NSLGFALK
+419 NSLGFTLEHLFK
-427 DIFTPLLEL
+427 PVLEL
-436 ELDYVKNQTQEN
+436 ELGYIKNQTKEN

-457 LNNLYAS
+457 LNDLYTS

-497 MIRAEKRKQKTSIDR
+497 MIRAEKRKQQTSIDR
-512 IQAIKGSLFPKNSL
+512 IQAIKGSLFPRNSL
-526 QERVENFSE
+526 QERVENFAE
-535 WVGAYGWD
+535 WVGDYGWD
-543 WVEAVLQNSTT
+543 WVEAIMQHSTT
-554 LNPGFTIITITKE
+554 LNPSFTIITISKD

>member
-1 MKFNATQIPY
+1 MKFNATQISY

-27 KGTVQS
+27 KGTAQS
-33 FINYPQTIEGYKKA
+33 FVNYAATKEGYKKA

-70 QLEKEFSDS
+70 QLAKDINDA
-79 NVQNNNNSNNSSNN
+79 NVLNNNNNNALNNSLNN
-93 NNRLLNSLD
+93 
-102 NKDAFTFVNDNIN
+102 KEAFKLVNDNVS

-129 QPNIFTGPLYFI
+129 QPNIFTGPLYFF
-141 YKIVHAIQLAAE
+141 YKILHTIQLAAE

-165 VYYMGSEDADLEEVG
+165 VYYMGSEDADLQEVG
-180 SYTLAG
+180 SYNLAG

-211 LQNLEGYWLVQ
+211 LQNLEGYWSVKPL
-222 PAGKEALEVL
+222 GKEAIDIL
-232 KEAYTKGKTI
+232 KQAYQKGKTI
-242 SEATLHLVHAFFGKY
+242 SEATLHLVHAYFGKY
-257 GLVVI
+257 GLVVL
-262 QPDNTALK
+262 QPDNAQLK
-270 SLFMDVMEKELRT
+270 AVFVDVMEKELRT
-283 GFSQKAIEATKEK
+283 GFSQKAIQPTKEK
-296 LASAY
+296 LASTY
-301 HVQSDGRDVNL
+301 HVQSDGRDLNL
-312 FYLKENS
+312 FYLKENT
-319 RARIEKQ
+319 RARIDKQ
-326 GDNYIVVDTDIHF
+326 GASYIVVDANISF

-365 QETILPGIAFIG
+365 QETILPGITFIG

-386 ELKNVFDEVKVHYP
+386 ELKNVFNEVKVHYP

-410 MNEKQTTQW
+410 MNEKPIAHW
-419 NSLGFALK
+419 NSLGFSLEDLFK
-427 DIFTPLLEL
+427 PMLEL
-436 ELDYVKNQTQEN
+436 ELDYVKNQTKEN

-457 LNNLYAS
+457 LNDLYAS

-479 AKNLSIQ
+479 TKNLSVQ

-497 MIRAEKRKQKTSIDR
+497 MIRAEKRKQQTSIDR

-543 WVEAVLQNSTT
+543 WVEAVLENSTT
-554 LNPGFTIITITKE
+554 LNPSFTIITITKE